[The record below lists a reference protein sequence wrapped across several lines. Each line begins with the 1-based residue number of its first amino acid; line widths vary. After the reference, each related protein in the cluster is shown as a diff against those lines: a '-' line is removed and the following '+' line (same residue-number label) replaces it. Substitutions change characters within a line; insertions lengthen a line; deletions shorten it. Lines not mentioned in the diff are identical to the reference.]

1 LSFLVRRRSGRLA
14 WALAFGVLLLFVSAA
29 SVLAGSPPAHP
40 ESEIAPA
47 SLTQDGQGLP
57 DGADI
62 ARGLAAT
69 EREEAVAERRLEDPS
84 MVVERAES
92 ITAYEDVDPAE
103 AADLLRTE
111 FAEVLTVLNADPA
124 RLLSR
129 GELVRT
135 LAGGQA
141 GVVSLGGAPKILDAG
156 IPVKVE
162 DESGEREQVDLS
174 LVEDGDG
181 NFVPEN
187 PVTEVALPAEADG
200 RVEVGDSG
208 LGIRQLGADDSGDAR
223 LFGDKSL
230 LYPETDTDTDLL
242 VAPISR
248 GVEIFNQLRS
258 AESPEELRFQV
269 TVPSGAEL
277 VPDGSGGAEVRRGSE
292 QLAEIPFPVAVDA
305 QGTDV
310 PVTMEVVGD
319 TLVLQVPHRDADFAY
334 PILVDPTLNEYW
346 YDGASWYNGAN
357 LGVLTDGTWQWGA
370 NAGWVYG
377 SSGCMYACWGSGRG
391 LYVSAVNGNKGP
403 GEFGQWSYT
412 PPGATSFLTQ
422 AWIYPF
428 FRDNHGCT
436 KAAYGQPHD
445 YSGFWTGSGWA
456 PLNQNHANDY
466 GSSYLN
472 GGGRSLIIGVGTAG
486 GIQIPCWRDIVAGG
500 VSVLLTDPDVPVWTT
515 APSAPDTWTDTAVVP
530 ISGAAYDAGLGV
542 KYFNLYKSP
551 SNGQTYDFIGNAERP
566 CSGLRSNPCGASWS
580 SSITNYN
587 PAALPNGVNL
597 LTVFAYDALAI
608 EHNSQGL
615 PVRVKVDHSAP
626 QISFSGEL
634 FTKEPKDFKGQVTV
648 TDGSAA
654 SLATAQS
661 GVKSVKIYVDG
672 VLAGRYPDEDS
683 PPACNKMQ
691 EGINIASCQ
700 FNVPVELA
708 KSLSGQHTFKVVA
721 LDSLNHPAEKS
732 ATLELPV
739 DKTAPTLT
747 VTGAL
752 KTAADTWVKP
762 GELSATIKGE
772 DPGGSGVT
780 KAELLVDGKTVGVPF
795 TQECYEGG
803 CKLEKAFKAALSAS
817 GGLAAVA
824 TMTADPKNIERHFS
838 LWLDMQT
845 PASSRAGYELR
856 FERLATESYDVTLS
870 KWQAGSETVL
880 ASKAGVAFVNG
891 NSLALVDEGATVSA
905 WTNTGTGFTQLLG
918 AGDTTFASGNA
929 GLEGAGNIVRLN
941 GFKAAGLDSL
951 PAGIGG
957 QLSALPVTES
967 FDGSAGSLERFA
979 TNWSAL
985 GWASGSTPKGTSTT
999 TGWRPAS
1006 AFPTVNGAFYNSSL
1020 VDGGAHTVKA
1030 VVKDAVGNEASSSWA
1045 VSVDPADPTL
1055 DPVTAPE
1062 VSEGWTPQLNSFK
1075 LEYSASDAHSGIK
1088 KIEVRR
1094 PSIYGGFILPSF
1106 PVNSA
1111 CTNNCPATVSG
1122 STTIST
1128 ENMAQ
1133 GVDTVTVKAYDAAG
1147 RVSSSQSV
1155 VVRVDRGGPTI
1166 GKAAGPL
1173 FTPAGGLIGLVTD
1186 LELEVTDKGGG
1197 VGSLEFLLDGE
1208 VAEALGSEEIEELG
1222 GTETCSGET
1231 CQLKFSAEPLVG
1243 GGAEPGEHEV
1253 ELVVTDK
1260 AGHSASIKNDVV
1272 IDTRSP
1278 ELDLSGSL
1286 MDTLGQELDSEPVQ
1300 LDVVADDGSGAY
1312 DSGLADLEVTVEGVP
1327 LEGFVPGGEVTESF
1341 IYDEDVWGQGPRTL
1355 SITATD
1361 QAGNAEVEELHVNE
1375 PLNVVAPSCPS
1386 AEAEVLSGGEESG
1399 APSVIADIEATIPGA
1414 LEPSEAGTE
1423 VQLDPA
1429 VTSETEGVSLNEMGI
1444 DVVAAEAGGGIEDTP
1459 SGSFTVGQ
1467 AACLQPLET
1476 SADAVKPTI
1485 VNDVGV
1491 VYPNS
1496 APDTDTVVRPTA
1508 AGTAIVQRVRGEDA
1522 PSEFS
1527 WKIQLEPGQELVELE
1542 DGSIAVVDP
1551 EGIDLEPE
1559 TIPPAPE
1566 EGTAILTDA
1575 EAQIEQ
1581 AEHDLAVANEEL
1593 TGEVTMVIPAPMVL
1607 DDEEKVT
1614 PGILRIVG
1622 ASVVVAEL
1630 PPGTLADAEALII
1643 LMSPAAEPETMCM
1656 SVMARAPQYAAA
1668 ACEDEDIENDAEE
1681 GLGAP
1686 FTLKQLAHTND
1697 PAFNVYLLGAI
1708 EESEQAGGASAS
1720 EIQEYPGGE
1729 SYRQKLY
1736 CEGHRDRC
1744 KKYRVDGGLAWIAQ
1758 NQLFNYPDGDSHM
1771 ANAFKHS
1778 LWNALMK
1785 VSYLNGPGV
1794 KQGWVWAEM
1803 HEARKYYPNY
1813 PKVVERKSSQMDILN
1828 NVVGLWHAGTDDLS
1842 SCEGIRYRSVRGRYI
1857 GTRPEPFPW
1866 SERVDYEYNN
1876 PVYRKLK
1883 SFPNGPNSPGYR
1895 VTPTGKHCNEIR
1907 IEWGGIS
1914 IPINPFD
1921 PPLGIEIE

>member
-1 LSFLVRRRSGRLA
+1 MIASAGRA
-14 WALAFGVLLLFVSAA
+14 GKVYVACGFVLLLGALVVCLIGSGGIATASESSELPSAA
-29 SVLAGSPPAHP
+29 DVA
-40 ESEIAPA
+40 E
-47 SLTQDGQGLP
+47 
-57 DGADI
+57 
-62 ARGLAAT
+62 GLAMVAK
-69 EREEAVAERRLEDPS
+69 EEAK
-84 MVVERAES
+84 
-92 ITAYEDVDPAE
+92 AE
-103 AADLLRTE
+103 AALAEPEAIEERQASETAFEDLDLGEARDLLHARFSEQFNT
-111 FAEVLTVLNADPA
+111 LNADPA
-124 RLLSR
+124 RLISDAVLQR
-129 GELVRT
+129 VLE
-135 LAGGQA
+135 GGKAAAIVNDGRPQ
-141 GVVSLGGAPKILDAG
+141 LLDAG
-156 IPVKVE
+156 APVVIRE
-162 DESGEREQVDLS
+162 EGEVQKVDLT
-174 LVEDGDG
+174 LVEAGEG
-181 NFVPEN
+181 LEPEN
-187 PVTEVALPAEADG
+187 PIVDVSLPDEAD
-200 RVEVGDSG
+200 EAILVGDHG
-208 LGIRQLGADDSGDAR
+208 LGISAVGVSNDSSAE
-223 LFGDKSL
+223 LFGDKNAFYL
-230 LYPETDTDTDLL
+230 DAREDTDLI
-242 VAPISR
+242 VSPIAE
-248 GVEIFNQLRS
+248 GVELFEQLRS
-258 AESPEELRFQV
+258 ADSPEELQYEIEMPADV
-269 TVPSGAEL
+269 EL
-277 VPDGSGGAEVRRGSE
+277 SSDGNGGAQMIRNGTTLGR
-292 QLAEIPFPVAVDA
+292 IPFPTAVDA

-310 PVTMEVVGD
+310 PVELEVGTD
-319 TLVLQVPHRDADFAY
+319 TITLSVPHRAGDFAY
-334 PILVDPTLNEYW
+334 PILVDPALVEDW
-346 YDGASWYNGAN
+346 ASCSWYNGCN
-357 LGVLTDGTWQWGA
+357 LGALDDPNVWVWG
-370 NAGWVYG
+370 G
-377 SSGCMYACWGSGRG
+377 SGHAWIYHDRKCFWACWGSGRG
-391 LYVSAVNGNKGP
+391 LYIGGEWGNHGP
-403 GEFGQWSYT
+403 NEYGQFTYT
-412 PPGATSFLTQ
+412 PPGSTSWVASANLN
-422 AWIYPF
+422 PF
-428 FRDNHGCT
+428 WRSNFSCP
-436 KAAYGQPHD
+436 KSSFPQPHD
-445 YSGFWTGSGWA
+445 YDGLWSPSNGWI
-456 PLNQNHANDY
+456 PLETNRANDY
-466 GSSYLN
+466 GNAAPAGY
-472 GGGRSLIIGVGTAG
+472 GRVVVFGLGTAG
-486 GIQIPCWRDIVAGG
+486 AWANNNCNRTIMLSG
-500 VSVLLTDPDVPVWTT
+500 VSVAITDSDVPSWNT
-515 APSAPDTWTDTAVVP
+515 APSAPDTWTDTTVVP
-530 ISGAAYDAGLGV
+530 ITGTATDNGLGMR
-542 KYFNLYKSP
+542 YFNLYKSP
-551 SNGQTYDFIGNAERP
+551 SNGRTYDFIGNADRG
-566 CSGLRSNPCGASWS
+566 CSGLKQNSCGATWTGTIS
-580 SSITNYN
+580 NYN
-587 PAALPNGVNL
+587 VSALPNGVNL
-597 LTVFAYDALAI
+597 LTVFAYDALGI

-634 FTKEPKDFKGQVTV
+634 FTKEPNNFKGQVTV
-648 TDGSAA
+648 TDGSSA

-683 PPACNKMQ
+683 PAACNKMQ

-700 FNVPVELA
+700 FNIPVELA
-708 KSLSGQHTFKVVA
+708 KSLSGQHTLKVVA
-721 LDSLNHPAEKS
+721 FDSLNHSAEKS

-752 KTAADTWVKP
+752 KTAADQWVKP
-762 GELSATIKGE
+762 GELSAMLKGE
-772 DPGGSGVT
+772 DPGGTGVT
-780 KAELLVDGKTVGVPF
+780 KAELLLDGKTVGSPF
-795 TQECYEGG
+795 TQECYEGA
-803 CKLEKAFKAALSAS
+803 CKLEKEFKAALSAS
-817 GGLAAVA
+817 GGLATVA
-824 TMTADPKNIERHFS
+824 TMAAHPSITERYFS

-845 PASSRAGYELR
+845 PASPRAGYELR
-856 FERLATESYDVTLS
+856 FERVGTDVYDVTLS
-870 KWQAGSETVL
+870 KWQAGNETVL
-880 ASKAGVAFVNG
+880 AAKAGVAFFNG
-891 NSLALVDEGATVSA
+891 DSLALVDEGATVSA
-905 WTNTGTGFTQLLG
+905 WTNAGTGFTQLLG
-918 AGDTTFASGNA
+918 ASDSTFEGGNA

-941 GFKAAGLDSL
+941 GFKAAGLDAPL
-951 PAGIGG
+951 AGIGA
-957 QLSALPVTES
+957 QLSSLPVTES
-967 FDGSAGSLERFA
+967 FDGSAGSLERFE
-979 TNWSAL
+979 TKWSAL
-985 GWASGSTPKGTSTT
+985 GWASGGTSKGSVTT
-999 TGWRPAS
+999 AGWRPVN
-1006 AFPTVNGAFYNSSL
+1006 AFPTVNGVFYNPSL
-1020 VDGGAHTVKA
+1020 ADGGAHTVKA
-1030 VVKDAVGNEASSSWA
+1030 VVKDAAGNEASSSWA

-1075 LEYSASDAHSGIK
+1075 LEYSAFDAHSGIK

-1094 PSIYGGFILPSF
+1094 PSIYGGFILTSF

-1128 ENMAQ
+1128 ETMAQ
-1133 GVDTVTVKAYDAAG
+1133 GADTVTVKAYDAAG

-1155 VVRVDRGGPTI
+1155 VVRVDRNGPTI
-1166 GKAAGPL
+1166 AKAAGPL
-1173 FTPAGGLIGLVTD
+1173 FTPAGGLIGVVTD

-1197 VGSLEFLLDGE
+1197 VGSLEILLDGE
-1208 VAEALGSEEIEELG
+1208 VAEAMSFEEIEELG
-1222 GTETCSGET
+1222 GAETCSGET

-1260 AGHSASIKNDVV
+1260 AGHSASVKNDVV

-1278 ELDLSGSL
+1278 GLDLSGSL
-1286 MDTLGQELDSEPVQ
+1286 MDTLGQELDGEPVQ

-1327 LEGFVPGGEVTESF
+1327 LEGFVPGGEVTESL

-1361 QAGNAEVEELHVNE
+1361 QAGNVEVEELHVNE
-1375 PLNVVAPSCPS
+1375 PLNVVAPACPS
-1386 AEAEVLSGGEESG
+1386 AEAEVLSGGEDSG
-1399 APSVIADIEATIPGA
+1399 ASAVIADIEATVSGA

-1444 DVVAAEAGGGIEDTP
+1444 DVVAAEAGGGIEDAP
-1459 SGSFTVGQ
+1459 SGSFTVAQ

-1508 AGTAIVQRVRGEDA
+1508 AGTAIIQRVRGEDA

-1527 WKIQLEPGQELVELE
+1527 WEIQLEPGQELVELE

-1559 TIPPAPE
+1559 SVPPAPE

-1575 EAQIEQ
+1575 EAQIKQ

-1668 ACEDEDIENDAEE
+1668 ACEYEDIENDAEE
-1681 GLGAP
+1681 GVGAP
-1686 FTLKQLAHTND
+1686 FTLKQLAHTGD
-1697 PAFNVYLLGAI
+1697 SAFNAYLLGAI
-1708 EESEQAGGASAS
+1708 EESEQFGGASAS

-1729 SYRQKLY
+1729 SYRQKRY
-1736 CEGHRDRC
+1736 CESHRDRC

-1758 NQLFNYPDGDSHM
+1758 NQLFNNPDGDSHM
-1771 ANAFKHS
+1771 ANAFKHA

-1785 VSYLNGPGV
+1785 VSYLQGPGV
-1794 KQGWVWAEM
+1794 RQGWVWAEM

-1813 PKVVERKSSQMDILN
+1813 PHIVERKSSQMDMLN
-1828 NVVGLWHAGTDDLS
+1828 NTVGIWHAATNDLD
-1842 SCEGIRYRSVRGRYI
+1842 SCENIRYRSVRGRYI

-1883 SFPNGPNSPGYR
+1883 SFPSGPNTPGYR
-1895 VTPTGKHCNEIR
+1895 VTPTGKHCDEIR
-1907 IEWGGIS
+1907 IAWGGLS
-1914 IPINPFD
+1914 LPINPFD
-1921 PPLGIEIE
+1921 PPFGIEIE

>member
-1 LSFLVRRRSGRLA
+1 LSFLVRCRSGRLA
-14 WALAFGVLLLFVSAA
+14 WALVFGVFLLSVSAA
-29 SVLAGSPPAHP
+29 PVLAGLPPAHP
-40 ESEIAPA
+40 ESEIAPE
-47 SLTQDGQGLP
+47 SLTQGGQGLP
-57 DGADI
+57 DGTDV
-62 ARGLAAT
+62 ARGLAAAELEESET
-69 EREEAVAERRLEDPS
+69 ELRLEGPS
-84 MVVERAES
+84 MVAERAES
-92 ITAYEDVDPAE
+92 VTAYEDVDPAE
-103 AADLLRTE
+103 AADLLRAE
-111 FAEVLTVLNADPA
+111 FAEVLTALNADPA
-124 RLLSR
+124 RLLSS

-135 LAGGQA
+135 LPGGQA
-141 GVVSLGGAPKILDAG
+141 GVVSIGGAPKILDAG

-162 DESGEREQVDLS
+162 AESGEKEQVDLS

-181 NFVPEN
+181 SFVPKN
-187 PVTEVALPAEADG
+187 PVIEVALPAEVDG
-200 RVEVGDSG
+200 TVEVGDSG
-208 LGIRQLGADDSGDAR
+208 LGIRQLGADDSGDAL

-230 LYPETDTDTDLL
+230 LYPDADTDTDLL

-248 GVEIFNQLRS
+248 GVELFSQLRS

-269 TVPSGAEL
+269 TMPSGAEL
-277 VPDGSGGAEVRRGSE
+277 VPGGSGGAEVRRGSE
-292 QLAEIPFPVAVDA
+292 RLAEIPFPIAVDA

-319 TLVLQVPHRDADFAY
+319 TLVLRVPHRDADFAY

-370 NAGWVYG
+370 NAAWAYG
-377 SSGCMYACWGSGRG
+377 SSACMYACWGSGRG
-391 LYVSAVNGNKGP
+391 LYVTAVNGNKGP

-428 FRDNHGCT
+428 FRDNHGCS
-436 KAAYGQPHD
+436 KEAYGQPHD
-445 YSGFWTGSGWA
+445 YSGFWTGSGWGA
-456 PLNQNHANDY
+456 LNQNHAHLY
-466 GSSYLN
+466 GSSYLA

-500 VSVLLTDPDVPVWTT
+500 VSVLVTDPEAPTWTT

-530 ISGAAYDAGLGV
+530 ISGAAYDPGLGV

-551 SNGQTYDFIGNAERP
+551 SNGRTYDFIGNSERA
-566 CSGLRSNPCGASWS
+566 CSGLRSNPCGSSWS

-615 PVRVKVDHSAP
+615 PVRVKVDHTAP

-634 FTKEPKDFKGQVTV
+634 FTKEPKNFSGQVTA
-648 TDGSAA
+648 TDGSSA

-661 GVKSVKIYVDG
+661 GLKSVKIYLDG
-672 VLAGRYPDEDS
+672 VLAGRFPDEDS
-683 PPACNKMQ
+683 PPACNKPQ
-691 EGINIASCQ
+691 EGFNIASCQ

-708 KSLSGQHTFKVVA
+708 KSLSGQHTLKVVA
-721 LDSLNHPAEKS
+721 LDSLNHTAEKS
-732 ATLELPV
+732 VTLELPV
-739 DKTAPTLT
+739 DKAAPTLT

-752 KTAADTWVKP
+752 KTAAGKWVKP
-762 GELSATIKGE
+762 EELSATLKGE
-772 DPGGSGVT
+772 DPGGTGVT
-780 KAELLVDGKTVGVPF
+780 KAELLVDGKTVGSPF

-824 TMTADPKNIERHFS
+824 TMAAHPSITERYFS

-856 FERLATESYDVTLS
+856 FERVATDTYDVTLS

-891 NSLALVDEGATVSA
+891 DSLALVDGGATVSA
-905 WTNTGTGFTQLLG
+905 WTDTGTEFTQLLG
-918 AGDTTFASGNA
+918 AGDSTFEGGNA

-941 GFKAAGLDSL
+941 NFKAAELVPQ
-951 PAGIGG
+951 PAGIGE
-957 QLSALPVTES
+957 QLATLPITES
-967 FDGSAGSLERFA
+967 FDGSASSLERFD
-979 TNWSAL
+979 TQWSTM
-985 GWASGSTPKGTSTT
+985 GWASGSTAKGAGTT
-999 TGWRPAS
+999 TGWRPVN
-1006 AFPTVNGAFYNSSL
+1006 AFPTVNGAFYNLSL
-1020 VDGGAHTVKA
+1020 VGAGARSVKA
-1030 VVKDAVGNEASSSWA
+1030 IVKDGAGNEANSNWT

-1055 DPVTAPE
+1055 APVTAPE
-1062 VSEGWTPQLNSFK
+1062 VSNDWAPQLKSFK

-1094 PSIYGGFILPSF
+1094 PAVGGVPLTSF

-1111 CTNNCPATVSG
+1111 CTSTCPATVSG
-1122 STTIST
+1122 SATIST

-1147 RVSSSQSV
+1147 RVSSSQSIAV
-1155 VVRVDRGGPTI
+1155 HVDRSGPTI

-1186 LELEVTDKGGG
+1186 LELEVGDKGGG

-1208 VAEALGSEEIEELG
+1208 VAETLNSEEIAELG
-1222 GTETCSGET
+1222 GTETCSGEM
-1231 CQLKFSAEPLVG
+1231 CQLKFSAAPLVG
-1243 GGAEPGEHEV
+1243 GGGEPGAHEV

-1260 AGHSASIKNDVV
+1260 AGHSVSIENDVV
-1272 IDTRSP
+1272 IDTRVP
-1278 ELDLSGSL
+1278 ELDLTGSL
-1286 MDTLGQELDSEPVQ
+1286 MDTLGEELDGDPVR
-1300 LDVVADDGSGAY
+1300 LDVVADDGNGEY
-1312 DSGLADLEVTVEGVP
+1312 DSGMADLEVAVDGVP
-1327 LEGFVPGGEVTESF
+1327 LEGFDPGGEVTESF
-1341 IYDEDVWGQGPRTL
+1341 IYDENVWGQGPRTL
-1355 SITATD
+1355 SVTATD
-1361 QAGNAEVEELHVNE
+1361 QAGNVELEELHVNE
-1375 PLNVVAPSCPS
+1375 PLNVVAPPCPS
-1386 AEAEVLSGGEESG
+1386 LEAEVLSGGEDSG
-1399 APSVIADIEATIPGA
+1399 ASSVIADIEATIPEA
-1414 LEPSEAGTE
+1414 LEPSETGAEG
-1423 VQLDPA
+1423 QLDPA

-1444 DVVAAEAGGGIEDTP
+1444 DVVAAEAGGGIEDTA

-1476 SADAVKPTI
+1476 SIDALKPTI

-1508 AGTAIVQRVRGEDA
+1508 AGTAVVQRVRGEDA

-1527 WKIQLEPGQELVELE
+1527 WKVQLEPGQELVELE

-1551 EGIDLEPE
+1551 EGIDLDPE
-1559 TIPPAPE
+1559 SIPPAPQK
-1566 EGTAILTDA
+1566 GMAILTDA

-1581 AEHDLAVANEEL
+1581 AEHDLAAANEEL
-1593 TGEVTMVIPAPMVL
+1593 TGEVAMVIPAPMAL

-1622 ASVVVAEL
+1622 ATVVVAEL

-1656 SVMARAPQYAAA
+1656 AVMANAPQYAAA
-1668 ACEDEDIENDAEE
+1668 ACEDEDIENESEE
-1681 GLGAP
+1681 GIGAP
-1686 FTLKQLAHTND
+1686 FSLKQLAQTGD
-1697 PAFNVYLLGAI
+1697 PAFNAYLLGAI
-1708 EESEQAGGASAS
+1708 EESEQFGGASAS

-1729 SYRQKLY
+1729 TRRQKQY

-1758 NQLFNYPDGDSHM
+1758 NQLFNNPDGDSHM

-1785 VSYLNGPGV
+1785 VTYLQGPGV
-1794 KQGWVWAEM
+1794 RQGWVWAEM

-1813 PKVVERKSSQMDILN
+1813 PRVVERKSSQMDILN
-1828 NVVGLWHAGTDDLS
+1828 NSVGLWHAATNDLD
-1842 SCEGIRYRSVRGRYI
+1842 SCEGIRYRSVRARYI
-1857 GTRPEPFPW
+1857 GTKVEPFPW
-1866 SERVDYEYNN
+1866 SERVDYEFNN

-1883 SFPNGPNSPGYR
+1883 SFPNGPGAPGYR
-1895 VTPTGKHCNEIR
+1895 VTPTGKHCDEIR
-1907 IEWGGIS
+1907 IAWGGLS
-1914 IPINPFD
+1914 FPINPFD